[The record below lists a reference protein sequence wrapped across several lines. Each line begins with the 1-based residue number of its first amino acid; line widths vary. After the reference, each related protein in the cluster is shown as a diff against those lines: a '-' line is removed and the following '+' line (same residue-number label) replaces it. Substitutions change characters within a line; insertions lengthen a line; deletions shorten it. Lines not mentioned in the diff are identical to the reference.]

1 MKRFATCK
9 AKVGSSFLS
18 RRLRAPGSTSRARQ
32 TCATSCCRP
41 GALCNLQ
48 SESRVLFSIK
58 AFKGPGE
65 YITRATD
72 LRDQL
77 LSAGYEVREVEVVLS
92 VRNGLP
98 ENYAMIRTVLEQAQ
112 ILLLLEHRRKS
123 CFCSSTV
130 LIKA

>member
-1 MKRFATCK
+1 M
-9 AKVGSSFLS
+9 
-18 RRLRAPGSTSRARQ
+18 
-32 TCATSCCRP
+32 
-41 GALCNLQ
+41 Q

-92 VRNGLP
+92 VLNGLP
-98 ENYAMIRTVLEQAQ
+98 ENYALIRTVLEQKQDLRLCSSRSRICA
-112 ILLLLEHRRKS
+112 
-123 CFCSSTV
+123 CSSTV
-130 LIKA
+130 LIIG